1 MAWQVGELRICM
13 DSYPSGVVGNAAD
26 EHRPVAAGRATTPFR
41 SGDEARDPAIP
52 CPGALK
58 FPDQAALTSLQARN
72 TKAPARVAVPA
83 PFPLKWP
90 S

>member
-1 MAWQVGELRICM
+1 MDELRFCM
-13 DSYPSGVVGNAAD
+13 DCYPSSVVGNAETGAPAS
-26 EHRPVAAGRATTPFR
+26 RGRIGHNSCPNR
-41 SGDEARDPAIP
+41 DDARHPAIQ
-52 CPGALK
+52 CPAALK

-72 TKAPARVAVPA
+72 TTAPARVAVPA